1 MCVYGQHLLLK
12 EAVIAKPHL
21 FKFDTWSSCR
31 LSQDPRLLAG
41 TDGGGSAVGPPLFSP
56 PAGGRQ
62 THSVNP
68 SKLMEV
74 GTSPTLRG
82 RHLGGPASHL
92 SFTRRQKASG
102 SFMHLCLLQPRG
114 LTVGDLPNPRN
125 RQSGNE
131 HLCQIAQDEWREP
144 LLQNVAPADET
155 SESQQAGH

>member
-1 MCVYGQHLLLK
+1 MCVYRHHLLLK

-56 PAGGRQ
+56 PAGGLQ

-68 SKLMEV
+68 SKLTEV
-74 GTSPTLRG
+74 GTSPTLRS

-92 SFTRRQKASG
+92 SF
-102 SFMHLCLLQPRG
+102 
-114 LTVGDLPNPRN
+114 NPRRKAGGRLLAWVN
-125 RQSGNE
+125 RFSAR
-131 HLCQIAQDEWREP
+131 HAR
-144 LLQNVAPADET
+144 T
-155 SESQQAGH
+155 

>member
-31 LSQDPRLLAG
+31 LSQDPRLLVGMDRRWERCRA
-41 TDGGGSAVGPPLFSP
+41 SAFCP

-68 SKLMEV
+68 SKLTEV
-74 GTSPTLRG
+74 GTSPTLRS

-92 SFTRRQKASG
+92 SFTPRR
-102 SFMHLCLLQPRG
+102 
-114 LTVGDLPNPRN
+114 
-125 RQSGNE
+125 
-131 HLCQIAQDEWREP
+131 
-144 LLQNVAPADET
+144 
-155 SESQQAGH
+155 